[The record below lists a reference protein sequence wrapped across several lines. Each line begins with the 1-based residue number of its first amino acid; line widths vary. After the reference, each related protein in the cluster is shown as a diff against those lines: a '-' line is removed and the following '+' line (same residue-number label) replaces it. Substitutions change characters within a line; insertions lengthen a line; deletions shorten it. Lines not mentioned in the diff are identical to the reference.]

1 VEEGFGQSVHVGFIR
16 LFSVRK
22 RHGIIR
28 EERGGGPVLHNNQR
42 QCLVHTQKNIQ
53 IQPKKLVCFF
63 LLLLSNS

>member
-28 EERGGGPVLHNNQR
+28 EERGGGPVLHTITKDN
-42 QCLVHTQKNIQ
+42 V
-53 IQPKKLVCFF
+53 
-63 LLLLSNS
+63 